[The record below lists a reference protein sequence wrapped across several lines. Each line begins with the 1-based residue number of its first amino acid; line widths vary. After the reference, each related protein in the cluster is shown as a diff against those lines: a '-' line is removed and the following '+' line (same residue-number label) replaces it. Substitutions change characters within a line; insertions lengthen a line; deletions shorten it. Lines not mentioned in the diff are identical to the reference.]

1 VARSTNRLEV
11 ESVPVAVRERAVS
24 SVEALGTSKALAHNG
39 SSQPRA
45 LTDAFLHHTG
55 GRVTVGDVAA
65 KSGLTVAQA
74 EGAVRALA
82 ADTGATLKVSPEGD
96 LLYVFPAAVRAQLAA
111 KSWRLRVA
119 PAVAKAGEAAGWL
132 SRVLFGASLL
142 VSLAIVVAA
151 ITALSASS
159 SSDSRDRGRRGGGVS
174 FGISPFSMF
183 DFYFWDTGY
192 MRRRRMM
199 QNRGDSSPQDMGF
212 LESVFSFVFG
222 DGNPEELDSGSLE
235 QRRWRA
241 VGDVIT
247 SSRGVVTAEQLAP
260 LLDLPPG
267 GAQPEDESYVLP
279 ALVQFN
285 GVPEVSPEG
294 HILYRFPDLA
304 KTASQTAAKR
314 PRATSSRAVTLQERR
329 RVLTKAPPSNVALTL
344 LLGAANAFGVYSLTS
359 MMGNP
364 AIAAQASR
372 EVLTW
377 VSTLLPGLQLYA
389 ASFFL
394 IPAAR
399 YLALQVENAGVEG
412 RNAARAAAAALLQ
425 RPEAQAKLREAS
437 QKAGLQVF
445 DDTRAVFSTNEADA
459 KPGADAELADF
470 DARLNRRDKRRN

>member
-1 VARSTNRLEV
+1 M
-11 ESVPVAVRERAVS
+11 
-24 SVEALGTSKALAHNG
+24 
-39 SSQPRA
+39 
-45 LTDAFLHHTG
+45 
-55 GRVTVGDVAA
+55 AA

-96 LLYVFPAAVRAQLAA
+96 LLYVFPSAVRAQLAA
-111 KSWRLRVA
+111 KSWRLRLA

-159 SSDSRDRGRRGGGVS
+159 SSDNRDRGRRGGGQVS
-174 FGISPFSMF
+174 FGLSPWSMF
-183 DFYFWDTGY
+183 DFYFWNPGY
-192 MRRRRMM
+192 TRRRNIMS
-199 QNRGDSSPQDMGF
+199 NSNPDDMGF

-222 DGNPEELDSGSLE
+222 DGDPEELDSGSLE

-247 SSRGVVTAEQLAP
+247 SNRGVVTAEQLAP

-285 GVPEVSPEG
+285 GVPEVSAEG

-304 KTASQTAAKR
+304 KTAAPAAGRRGKGGS
-314 PRATSSRAVTLQERR
+314 TRAVTLQERR
-329 RVLTKAPPSNVALTL
+329 RVLTKAPASNVALTL
-344 LLGAANAFGVYSLTS
+344 LLGAANAFGVYQLGA

-364 AIAAQASR
+364 QIAAQASR

-412 RNAARAAAAALLQ
+412 RNAARAAAAVLLQ
-425 RPEAQAKLREAS
+425 RPDVQAKLKEAS
-437 QKAGLQVF
+437 QRAGLQVF
-445 DDTRAVFSTNEADA
+445 DDTRAVFSTNEEDG
-459 KPGADAELADF
+459 KPGADAELAEF
-470 DARLNRRDKRRN
+470 DARLKRSGTDKRRS